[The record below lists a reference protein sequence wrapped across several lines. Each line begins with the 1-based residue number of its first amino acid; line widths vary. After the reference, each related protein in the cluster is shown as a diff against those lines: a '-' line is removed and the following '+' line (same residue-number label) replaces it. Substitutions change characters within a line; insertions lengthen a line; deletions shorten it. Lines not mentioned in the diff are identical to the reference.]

1 MLSGGLA
8 AGIRAA
14 APKEFAP
21 ESLEATVPQRVAAF
35 SRQEPDTPALES
47 DAGRMSYGELIRAA
61 DRLAAYLRRLGAGPD
76 VPIGLCLPRSFERVV
91 AALAVWRAGAA
102 FVALDPAWP
111 KDRLRA
117 LLDDAGAPVV
127 VAQPYVADQ
136 LAGPGRASVVL
147 ERDAAAID
155 ACPPFE
161 AAPPKADDLAY
172 LVYTSGST
180 GAAKGVEITHG
191 ALLNLV
197 LWHKAAFGTGP
208 NDRASHVAG
217 LGFDAAVWELWPAL
231 AAGAT
236 VVLADDDVRTS
247 PQALGDWL
255 VRRQITTAFVP
266 TTLAEPLLAHPWPA
280 DTALRFLLTGAD
292 TLHSYPPADL
302 PFAVVNN
309 YGPTECTVVATS
321 GVIAPDA
328 DGAVLPPIGRPI
340 AETQIHLLDSDG
352 QPVADGG
359 VGEIFIGGT
368 GVGRGYRNRPELT
381 AERFV
386 PDPFSDRPGARLY
399 RTGDLG
405 RRRPDGQIEFHGRI
419 DDQVKI
425 RGHRV
430 EPDEVAAALN
440 RHPAVAASAVVARET
455 GCQRSLAAYVV
466 PAQAPPDPTAL
477 REFLA
482 ALLPDYMLPGSFT
495 SLSALPLTANGK
507 LDKAALPEP
516 GYGDLAGLAPSR
528 EPQTPTEAR
537 LAEIVAAVLGLERV
551 GIDDNFFL
559 LGGHSLLAT
568 QVVMRA
574 REAFGVE
581 VTLRHL
587 FEAKTVTRLAEAVEG
602 LLLEA
607 LEGMSDE
614 EALRLAAAD

>member
-1 MLSGGLA
+1 M
-8 AGIRAA
+8 
-14 APKEFAP
+14 
-21 ESLEATVPQRVAAF
+21 PQRVAAC
-35 SRQEPDTPALES
+35 SRQAPEAPALES
-47 DAGRMSYGELIRAA
+47 GHGHMTYGELVRAA

-91 AALAVWRAGAA
+91 AALAIWRAGAA
-102 FVALDPAWP
+102 FVALDPDWP
-111 KDRLRA
+111 KDRIRA

-127 VAQPYVADQ
+127 VAELYIADQ
-136 LAGPGRASVVL
+136 LAGPGRASVAF
-147 ERDAAAID
+147 ERDASAID

-161 AAPPKADDLAY
+161 AVSPEADALAY

-197 LWHKAAFGTGP
+197 LWHQAAFGTGP

-255 VRRQITTAFVP
+255 VRQQISTAFVP
-266 TTLAEPLLAHPWPA
+266 TTLAEPLLTRSWPA

-292 TLHSYPPADL
+292 TLHSYPPAGL
-302 PFAVVNN
+302 PFALVNN

-321 GVIAPDA
+321 GVIAPEAGD
-328 DGAVLPPIGRPI
+328 AVLPSIGRPI

-352 QPVADGG
+352 EPVADGG
-359 VGEIFIGGT
+359 VGEIYIGGT
-368 GVGRGYRNRPELT
+368 GVGRGYRNRPDLT

-440 RHPAVAASAVVARET
+440 RHPGVAASAVVAREV

-466 PAQAPPDPTAL
+466 AAQAPPPDPTAL

-482 ALLPDYMLPGSFT
+482 VLLPEYMLPGSFT
-495 SLSALPLTANGK
+495 ALSALPLTANGK

-516 GYGDLAGLAPSR
+516 GYADLAGLAPTR

-551 GIDDNFFL
+551 GVDDNFFL

-607 LEGMSDE
+607 LEAMSDE